1 MLGYENILFIFGE
14 INLQAKQMITLT
26 KQVADEI
33 RREME
38 SIPEKYQKPF
48 NSGHEGYAVLLE
60 EVEELKDE
68 IFFGEKKH
76 KKIVQWSMN
85 VDPTKVGKPSVSDE
99 DAAMAHRAAIRN
111 EAIQVAAMACRI
123 VQELT

>member
-1 MLGYENILFIFGE
+1 
-14 INLQAKQMITLT
+14 MITLT
-26 KQVADEI
+26 TQVAEEI
-33 RREME
+33 KKEME

-76 KKIVQWSMN
+76 KKIIQWSMN
-85 VDPTKVGKPSVSDE
+85 VNPTKVGKPSVSDE
-99 DAAMAHRAAIRN
+99 DANKAHKAAIRA

-123 VQELT
+123 IQELT